1 VTQGIKDK
9 IAVVTGASSGQ
20 GGAIARLLSAP
31 GATVAL
37 GACRADRQSSYPGML
52 AATLQQPVAAFRS
65 AAALLPIMGVVF
77 VAFLVIGVAMPV
89 LPLHVHD
96 GLGLGTFVVG
106 LVAGSQFA
114 ASLVSRPWAGHFSDS
129 RGAKRGVVAGLLAAS
144 ASGLLYLVSL
154 TFTKVPLTSVAI
166 LLLGRG
172 LLGAAESFIITAAVS
187 WGLALAESGSTG
199 RVIAWMGSAM
209 FAAFAIGAPAGS
221 ALYAAHGFAAIAIA
235 TAAAPLL
242 TLLLVIPLP
251 AVAPIRQTRSSFAE
265 VLGAVW
271 VPGFGSALASVG
283 FGAVT
288 AFVALLFATR
298 GWANGWLAYTAYAVA
313 FILARVFFS
322 HVADQIGGA
331 KVALACAVIEAIG
344 QALIW
349 LAVRPEMALAGA
361 ALTGFG
367 FSLVYPGF
375 GVEAVRRV
383 PSSSRGLA
391 MGAYTAF
398 LDLAQGL
405 ASPALGLIA
414 TGARLHL
421 VFLVSGVTVFGAVLV
436 AACLWAYPVRAGD
449 FRARL
454 ERVNDGQCR
463 N

>member
-1 VTQGIKDK
+1 MSVTTMQEPV
-9 IAVVTGASSGQ
+9 A
-20 GGAIARLLSAP
+20 AP
-31 GATVAL
+31 
-37 GACRADRQSSYPGML
+37 RL
-52 AATLQQPVAAFRS
+52 AAT
-65 AAALLPIMGVVF
+65 LLPIMGVVF
-77 VAFLVIGVAMPV
+77 VAFLVIGMAMPV

-96 GLGLGTFVVG
+96 GLGFGTFVVG
-106 LVAGSQFA
+106 LVAGSQFV
-114 ASLVSRPWAGHFSDS
+114 ASLISRPWAGNYSDS
-129 RGAKRGVVAGLLAAS
+129 RGAKRGVVVGLLAAA
-144 ASGLLYLVSL
+144 ASGLLYLLS
-154 TFTKVPLTSVAI
+154 FGFGNAPLTSVVL

-172 LLGAAESFIITAAVS
+172 LLGGAESFVITAAVS
-187 WGLALAESGSTG
+187 WGLALVDSRSTG
-199 RVIAWMGSAM
+199 QVIAWVGSSM
-209 FAAFAIGAPAGS
+209 FAAFAIGAPAGA

-251 AVAPIRQTRSSFAE
+251 AVAPIRKARPSFSQ

-271 VPGFGSALASVG
+271 VPGFGSALGSVG

-288 AFVALLFATR
+288 TFVALLFASR

-313 FILARVFFS
+313 FILARIFFS

-331 KVALACAVIEAIG
+331 KVALVCAVIEAIG

-349 LAVRPEMALAGA
+349 FAARPEMALAGA

-383 PSSSRGLA
+383 PAQSRGLA

-414 TGARLHL
+414 TGARLNVL
-421 VFLVSGVTVFGAVLV
+421 FLASAATVLCAALV
-436 AACLWAYPVRAGD
+436 AWWLIVNPVAVEG
-449 FRARL
+449 
-454 ERVNDGQCR
+454 GPQ
-463 N
+463 